1 MRRIKKIILILSIIT
16 NVALGYIL
24 YSNSSK
30 IESNSEEFIAKVDSL
45 KLELSNLEVK
55 RDSVNKEIDTV
66 FVKLTV
72 IEKEYE
78 EKYINILSNS
88 TGDDYVFFTDYLRK
102 NILRRDSLKKANHE
116 KVE

>member
-1 MRRIKKIILILSIIT
+1 MQRIREVILILSIIT

-30 IESNSEEFIAKVDSL
+30 VESNSEEFIAKIDSL
-45 KLELSNLEVK
+45 DLELSNLEVK

-78 EKYINILSNS
+78 EKYIDILSNS
-88 TGDDYVFFTDYLRK
+88 TSDDYVFFTDYLERNK
-102 NILRRDSLKKANHE
+102 ERLDSINNFWSA
-116 KVE
+116 

>member
-1 MRRIKKIILILSIIT
+1 MQRIREVILILSIIT
-16 NVALGYIL
+16 NVVLGYIL

-30 IESNSEEFIAKVDSL
+30 AESDSKEFIAKIDSL
-45 KLELSNLEVK
+45 ELELSNIEVK

-78 EKYINILSNS
+78 KKYINILSNS
-88 TGDDYVFFTDYLRK
+88 TSDDYVFFTDYLKRNK
-102 NILRRDSLKKANHE
+102 ERLDSINNF
-116 KVE
+116 

>member
-1 MRRIKKIILILSIIT
+1 MQRIKEIILILSIIT

-30 IESNSEEFIAKVDSL
+30 VESNSEEFIAKIDSL
-45 KLELSNLEVK
+45 ELELSNLEVK

-66 FVKLTV
+66 FVKLTA

-88 TGDDYVFFTDYLRK
+88 TSDDYVFFTDYLERNK
-102 NILRRDSLKKANHE
+102 ERLDSINNF
-116 KVE
+116 

>member
-1 MRRIKKIILILSIIT
+1 MQRIKEVIFILSIVT
-16 NVALGYIL
+16 NVALGYVL

-30 IESNSEEFIAKVDSL
+30 VESNSEEFIAKIDSL
-45 KLELSNLEVK
+45 ELELSNLEVK

-66 FVKLTV
+66 FVKLTA

-88 TGDDYVFFTDYLRK
+88 TSDDYVFFTDYLERNK
-102 NILRRDSLKKANHE
+102 ERLDSINNF
-116 KVE
+116 

>member
-1 MRRIKKIILILSIIT
+1 MQRIKEVIFILSIIT

-30 IESNSEEFIAKVDSL
+30 VESNSEEFIAKIDSL
-45 KLELSNLEVK
+45 ELELSNLEVK
-55 RDSVNKEIDTV
+55 RGSVNKEIDTV
-66 FVKLTV
+66 FVKLTA

-88 TGDDYVFFTDYLRK
+88 TSDDYVFFTDYLERNK
-102 NILRRDSLKKANHE
+102 ERLDSINNF
-116 KVE
+116 

>member
-1 MRRIKKIILILSIIT
+1 MQRIREVILILSIIT

-30 IESNSEEFIAKVDSL
+30 VESNSEEFIAKIDSL
-45 KLELSNLEVK
+45 ELELSNLEVK
-55 RDSVNKEIDTV
+55 RDSINKEIDTV

-88 TGDDYVFFTDYLRK
+88 TSDDYVFFTDYLERNK
-102 NILRRDSLKKANHE
+102 ERLDSINNF
-116 KVE
+116 

>member
-1 MRRIKKIILILSIIT
+1 MQRIREVILILSIIT

-24 YSNSSK
+24 YSNNSK
-30 IESNSEEFIAKVDSL
+30 VESNSEEFIAKIDSL
-45 KLELSNLEVK
+45 ELELSNLEVK

-78 EKYINILSNS
+78 EK
-88 TGDDYVFFTDYLRK
+88 
-102 NILRRDSLKKANHE
+102 
-116 KVE
+116 

>member
-1 MRRIKKIILILSIIT
+1 MQRIRKVILILSIIT

-30 IESNSEEFIAKVDSL
+30 VESNSEEFISKIDSL
-45 KLELSNLEVK
+45 ELELSNLEVK

-66 FVKLTV
+66 FVKLTA

-88 TGDDYVFFTDYLRK
+88 TSDDYVFFTDYLERNK
-102 NILRRDSLKKANHE
+102 ERLDSINNF
-116 KVE
+116 

>member
-1 MRRIKKIILILSIIT
+1 MQRIKEVIFILSIIT

-24 YSNSSK
+24 YANSSK
-30 IESNSEEFIAKVDSL
+30 VESNSEEFIAKIDSL
-45 KLELSNLEVK
+45 ELELSNLEVK

-88 TGDDYVFFTDYLRK
+88 TSDDYVFFTDYLERNK
-102 NILRRDSLKKANHE
+102 ERLDSINNF
-116 KVE
+116 

>member
-1 MRRIKKIILILSIIT
+1 MQRIKEIILILSIIT

-24 YSNSSK
+24 YSSSNK
-30 IESNSEEFIAKVDSL
+30 VESNSGEFIAKIDSL
-45 KLELSNLEVK
+45 ELELSNLEVK
-55 RDSVNKEIDTV
+55 QDSVNKEIDTV

-88 TGDDYVFFTDYLRK
+88 TSDDYVFFTDYLERNK
-102 NILRRDSLKKANHE
+102 ERLDSINNF
-116 KVE
+116 

>member
-1 MRRIKKIILILSIIT
+1 MQRIKEVIFILSIIT

-30 IESNSEEFIAKVDSL
+30 VESNSEEFIAKIDSL
-45 KLELSNLEVK
+45 ELELSNLEVK

-66 FVKLTV
+66 FVKLTA

-88 TGDDYVFFTDYLRK
+88 TSDDYVFFTDYLERNK
-102 NILRRDSLKKANHE
+102 ERLDSINNFWSA
-116 KVE
+116 

>member
-1 MRRIKKIILILSIIT
+1 MQRIKEVIFILSIIT

-30 IESNSEEFIAKVDSL
+30 VESNSEEFIAKIDSL
-45 KLELSNLEVK
+45 ELELSNLEVK

-66 FVKLTV
+66 FVKLTA

-88 TGDDYVFFTDYLRK
+88 TSDDYVFFTDYLERNK
-102 NILRRDSLKKANHE
+102 ERLDSINNF
-116 KVE
+116 

>member
-1 MRRIKKIILILSIIT
+1 MQRIREVILILSIIT

-24 YSNSSK
+24 YSNSNK
-30 IESNSEEFIAKVDSL
+30 VESNSEEFIAKIDSL
-45 KLELSNLEVK
+45 ELELSNLEVK
-55 RDSVNKEIDTV
+55 RDSINKEIDTV

-88 TGDDYVFFTDYLRK
+88 TSDDYVFFTDYLERNK
-102 NILRRDSLKKANHE
+102 ERLDSINNF
-116 KVE
+116 

>member
-1 MRRIKKIILILSIIT
+1 MQRIKEVIFILSIIT
-16 NVALGYIL
+16 NVALGYVL

-30 IESNSEEFIAKVDSL
+30 VESNSEEFIAKIDSL
-45 KLELSNLEVK
+45 ELELSNLEVK

-66 FVKLTV
+66 FVKLTA

-88 TGDDYVFFTDYLRK
+88 TSDDYVFFTDYLERNK
-102 NILRRDSLKKANHE
+102 ERLDSINNF
-116 KVE
+116 

>member
-1 MRRIKKIILILSIIT
+1 MQRIREVILILSLIT

-30 IESNSEEFIAKVDSL
+30 VESNSEEFIAKIDSL
-45 KLELSNLEVK
+45 ELELSNLEVK
-55 RDSVNKEIDTV
+55 RDSINKEIDTV

-88 TGDDYVFFTDYLRK
+88 TSDDYVFFTDYLERNK
-102 NILRRDSLKKANHE
+102 ERLDSINNF
-116 KVE
+116 

>member
-1 MRRIKKIILILSIIT
+1 MQRIREVILILSIIT

-30 IESNSEEFIAKVDSL
+30 VESNSEEFIAKIDSL
-45 KLELSNLEVK
+45 ELELSNLEVK
-55 RDSVNKEIDTV
+55 RDSINKEIDTV

-78 EKYINILSNS
+78 EKYVNILSNS
-88 TGDDYVFFTDYLRK
+88 TSDDYVFFTDYLERNK
-102 NILRRDSLKKANHE
+102 ERLDSINNF
-116 KVE
+116 

>member
-1 MRRIKKIILILSIIT
+1 MQRIREVILILSIIT

-30 IESNSEEFIAKVDSL
+30 VESNSEEFIAKIDSL
-45 KLELSNLEVK
+45 ELELSNLEVK
-55 RDSVNKEIDTV
+55 RDSINKEIDTV

-88 TGDDYVFFTDYLRK
+88 TSDDYVFFTDYLERNK
-102 NILRRDSLKKANHE
+102 ERLDSINNFWSA
-116 KVE
+116 

>member
-1 MRRIKKIILILSIIT
+1 MQRIREVIFILSIIT

-30 IESNSEEFIAKVDSL
+30 VESNSEEFIAKIDSL
-45 KLELSNLEVK
+45 ELELSNIEVK

-78 EKYINILSNS
+78 EKYINVLSNS
-88 TGDDYVFFTDYLRK
+88 TSDDYVFFTDYLERNK
-102 NILRRDSLKKANHE
+102 ERLDSISNFWSA
-116 KVE
+116 

>member
-1 MRRIKKIILILSIIT
+1 MQRIREVILILSLIT

-30 IESNSEEFIAKVDSL
+30 VESNSEEFIAKIDSL
-45 KLELSNLEVK
+45 ELELSNLEVK

-66 FVKLTV
+66 FVKLTA

-88 TGDDYVFFTDYLRK
+88 TSDDYVFFTDYLERNK
-102 NILRRDSLKKANHE
+102 ERLDSINNF
-116 KVE
+116 

>member
-1 MRRIKKIILILSIIT
+1 MQRIKEVIFILSIIT

-30 IESNSEEFIAKVDSL
+30 VESNSEEFIAKIDSL
-45 KLELSNLEVK
+45 ELELSNLEVK

-66 FVKLTV
+66 FVKLTA

-88 TGDDYVFFTDYLRK
+88 TSDAYVFFTDYLERNK
-102 NILRRDSLKKANHE
+102 ERLDSINNF
-116 KVE
+116 

>member
-1 MRRIKKIILILSIIT
+1 MQRIREVILILSIIT
-16 NVALGYIL
+16 NIALGYIL

-30 IESNSEEFIAKVDSL
+30 VESNSEEFIAKIDSL
-45 KLELSNLEVK
+45 ELELSNLEVK
-55 RDSVNKEIDTV
+55 RDSINKEIDTV

-88 TGDDYVFFTDYLRK
+88 TSDDYVFFTDYLERNK
-102 NILRRDSLKKANHE
+102 ERLDSINNFWSA
-116 KVE
+116 

>member
-1 MRRIKKIILILSIIT
+1 MQRIKEIILILSIIT

-24 YSNSSK
+24 YSSSSK
-30 IESNSEEFIAKVDSL
+30 VESNSEEFIAKIDSL
-45 KLELSNLEVK
+45 ELELSNLEVK

-88 TGDDYVFFTDYLRK
+88 TGDDYVFFTDYLERNK
-102 NILRRDSLKKANHE
+102 ERLDSINNF
-116 KVE
+116 

>member
-1 MRRIKKIILILSIIT
+1 MQRIREVILILSLIT

-30 IESNSEEFIAKVDSL
+30 VESNSEEFIAKIDSL
-45 KLELSNLEVK
+45 ELELSNLEVK

-78 EKYINILSNS
+78 EEYINILSNS
-88 TGDDYVFFTDYLRK
+88 TSDDYVFFTDYLERNK
-102 NILRRDSLKKANHE
+102 ERFDSINNFWSA
-116 KVE
+116 

>member
-1 MRRIKKIILILSIIT
+1 MQRIREVILILSIIT

-30 IESNSEEFIAKVDSL
+30 VESNSEEFIAKIDSL
-45 KLELSNLEVK
+45 ELELSNLEVK
-55 RDSVNKEIDTV
+55 RDSINKEIDTV

-78 EKYINILSNS
+78 EKYIDILSNS
-88 TGDDYVFFTDYLRK
+88 TSDDYVFFTDYLERNK
-102 NILRRDSLKKANHE
+102 ERLDSINNFWSA
-116 KVE
+116 

>member
-1 MRRIKKIILILSIIT
+1 MQRIKEVIFILSIIT

-30 IESNSEEFIAKVDSL
+30 VESNSEEFIAKIDSL
-45 KLELSNLEVK
+45 ELELSNLEVK

-66 FVKLTV
+66 FIKLTA

-88 TGDDYVFFTDYLRK
+88 TSDDYVFFTDYLERNK
-102 NILRRDSLKKANHE
+102 ERLDSINNFWSA
-116 KVE
+116 

>member
-1 MRRIKKIILILSIIT
+1 MQRIREVILILSIIT

-24 YSNSSK
+24 YSNNSK
-30 IESNSEEFIAKVDSL
+30 VESNSEEFIAKIDSL
-45 KLELSNLEVK
+45 ELELSNLEVK

-78 EKYINILSNS
+78 EKYVNILSNS
-88 TGDDYVFFTDYLRK
+88 TSDDYVFFTNYLERNK
-102 NILRRDSLKKANHE
+102 ERLDSINNFWSA
-116 KVE
+116 

>member
-1 MRRIKKIILILSIIT
+1 MQRIREVILILSLIT

-30 IESNSEEFIAKVDSL
+30 VEPNSEEFIAKIDSL
-45 KLELSNLEVK
+45 ELELSNLEVK

-88 TGDDYVFFTDYLRK
+88 TSDDYVFFTDYLERNK
-102 NILRRDSLKKANHE
+102 ERLDSINNF
-116 KVE
+116 

>member
-1 MRRIKKIILILSIIT
+1 MQRIREVILILSIIT

-30 IESNSEEFIAKVDSL
+30 VESNSEEFIAKIDSL
-45 KLELSNLEVK
+45 ELELSNLEVK

-66 FVKLTV
+66 FVKLTA

-88 TGDDYVFFTDYLRK
+88 TSDDYVFFTDYLERNK
-102 NILRRDSLKKANHE
+102 ERLDSINNF
-116 KVE
+116 

>member
-1 MRRIKKIILILSIIT
+1 MQRIKEVIFILSIIT

-30 IESNSEEFIAKVDSL
+30 VESNSEEFIAKIDSL
-45 KLELSNLEVK
+45 ELELSNLEVK

-78 EKYINILSNS
+78 KKYIDILSNS
-88 TGDDYVFFTDYLRK
+88 TSDDYVFFTDYLERNK
-102 NILRRDSLKKANHE
+102 ERLDSINNF
-116 KVE
+116 

>member
-1 MRRIKKIILILSIIT
+1 MQRIREVIFVLSIIT

-30 IESNSEEFIAKVDSL
+30 VESNSEEFIAKIDSL
-45 KLELSNLEVK
+45 ELELSNVEVK

-66 FVKLTV
+66 FVKLTA

-78 EKYINILSNS
+78 EKYIDILSNS
-88 TGDDYVFFTDYLRK
+88 TSDDYVFFTDYLERNK
-102 NILRRDSLKKANHE
+102 ERLDSINNF
-116 KVE
+116 